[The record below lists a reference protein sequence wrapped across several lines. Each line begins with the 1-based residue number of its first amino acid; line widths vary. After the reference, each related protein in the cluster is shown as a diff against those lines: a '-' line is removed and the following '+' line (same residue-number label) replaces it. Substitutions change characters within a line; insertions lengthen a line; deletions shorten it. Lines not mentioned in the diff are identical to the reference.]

1 MNRAFSNRDR
11 LLRKGLKNRGF
22 LEKADAENL
31 QNFAESS
38 LDSQFLSDNR
48 YEHIDAYR
56 GPDLGLY
63 GVDRVAVEGLD
74 SQILFDPLE
83 EQFDLPATL
92 VQLCNG
98 QRGQGEVVGEE
109 HKLLFHLLGVVAD
122 SAKGVRVTFG
132 AFGSAQYDGMVAA
145 QSCRLGN
152 GRSRSTG
159 STRCS
164 AR

>member
-31 QNFAESS
+31 QNFAKSS

-56 GPDLGLY
+56 GPDLDLY

-98 QRGQGEVVGEE
+98 NLNCVEIENARNQSNLLMLCLLWINTKSLTGQ
-109 HKLLFHLLGVVAD
+109 
-122 SAKGVRVTFG
+122 
-132 AFGSAQYDGMVAA
+132 Y
-145 QSCRLGN
+145 
-152 GRSRSTG
+152 
-159 STRCS
+159 
-164 AR
+164 